1 MFLPKFEG
9 MKIQIING
17 PNLNLLG
24 VREKSIY
31 GDGDFET
38 YLARLQGQYP
48 GIEITYYQSNV
59 EGELINKIHE
69 VGFSFDGI
77 VLNAG
82 AYTHT
87 SIAIADA
94 ISAIK
99 TPVIEVHISNVYKR
113 EEFRHHS
120 MLAAGCRGVIA
131 GFGLNSYRLGIESL
145 LMEQEKK

>member
-1 MFLPKFEG
+1 

-31 GDGDFET
+31 GNSSFED
-38 YLARLQGQYP
+38 YLAELRKRFPAIQLDH
-48 GIEITYYQSNV
+48 YQSNV
-59 EGELINKIHE
+59 EGEIINKIHE
-69 VGFSFDGI
+69 VGFGYDGI

-87 SIAIADA
+87 SVAIADA
-94 ISAIK
+94 IAAVN

-113 EEFRHHS
+113 EDFRHHS
-120 MLAAGCRGVIA
+120 MLAASCKGVIA
-131 GFGLNSYRLGIESL
+131 GFGMDSYRLAVENLTNI
-145 LMEQEKK
+145 

>member
-1 MFLPKFEG
+1 

-31 GDGDFET
+31 GNSSFDT
-38 YLARLQGQYP
+38 YLEELHKRYP
-48 GIEITYYQSNV
+48 DVQIEYYQSNV
-59 EGELINKIHE
+59 EGELINKLHE
-69 VGFSFDGI
+69 IGFSFDGI

-87 SIAIADA
+87 SVAIADA
-94 ISAIK
+94 IAAIN

-120 MLAAGCRGVIA
+120 MLAASCKGVIA
-131 GFGLNSYRLGIESL
+131 GFGMDSYRLAIENIL
-145 LMEQEKK
+145 NT

>member
-1 MFLPKFEG
+1 

-31 GDGDFET
+31 GDSSFET
-38 YLARLQGQYP
+38 YLAGLRKRYP
-48 GIEITYYQSNV
+48 AIEIAYYQSNV
-59 EGELINKIHE
+59 EGEIINKIHE
-69 VGFSFDGI
+69 VGFTFDGI

-94 ISAIK
+94 IAAIK
-99 TPVIEVHISNVYKR
+99 APVIEVHISNVYKR
-113 EEFRHHS
+113 EEFRHNS
-120 MLAAGCRGVIA
+120 MLAANCRGVIA
-131 GFGLNSYRLGIESL
+131 GFGMNSYRLAVESL
-145 LMEQEKK
+145 LEN

>member
-1 MFLPKFEG
+1 

-31 GDGDFET
+31 GDS
-38 YLARLQGQYP
+38 A
-48 GIEITYYQSNV
+48 IEPYVEELRKRYADIQIDYYQSNV
-59 EGELINKIHE
+59 EGELINKLHE
-69 VGFSFDGI
+69 IGFSYDGV

-87 SIAIADA
+87 SVAIADA
-94 ISAIK
+94 IAAVT

-120 MLAAGCRGVIA
+120 MLAASCKGVIA
-131 GFGLNSYRLGIESL
+131 GFGLDSYRLGIESIL
-145 LMEQEKK
+145 NSSNI